1 MSLWMPW
8 WNAIWHLRP
17 AFSRLRSFLWFATA
31 VAGFTV
37 RTELLGVTSLV
48 RALKLDARFYN
59 KLVDHFHSPAVQ
71 LDRLAALWT
80 QTVLRLFPQPLRIN
94 GRCVVVGDGIKVPK
108 RGRRMPGVKLLHQQ
122 SESNTKPEYIMGHSL
137 QAVEPAR
144 AGRRQASSPCRLPS
158 ASTRGWWS
166 NRDRRTLLDKMLA
179 LLGIVAI
186 AQPCYFVADAY
197 YAARKIVAG
206 LLKENNHLVTR
217 VKSNAV
223 AYTAHQQRGPRKR
236 GRPRVYGRKVRLSSL
251 LDDPKGLQQVNSPVY
266 GERRVAIQFPRSA
279 TCCMPGRPARALSVA
294 VIHPTRGSC
303 LLMCTGHFLGGHRD
317 HSSLRPALQDRTHV
331 QAGGAADR
339 LVQLPLLDV
348 RHEGLLRR
356 RSGNQRLHRA
366 SPEYRDAVR
375 RKLHAY
381 HVFIQAAVVCQ
392 GLLRYLAVAF
402 PQRVWDAF
410 GSWLH
415 APSGRES
422 HPRILVVANAMRQS
436 MPEFLLNAAPGNIF
450 AKFVI
455 GRQDTSKMEAFRLA
469 S

>member
-8 WNAIWHLRP
+8 WNAIWRLRP
-17 AFSRLRSFLWFATA
+17 AFSRLRTFLWFVTA

-48 RALKLDARFYN
+48 RALKLEARFYN
-59 KLVDHFHSPAVQ
+59 KLVDHFHSPAVK

-80 QTVLRLFPQPLRIN
+80 RTVLRLFPQPLRTN
-94 GRCVVVGDGIKVPK
+94 GRCIVIGDGIKVPK
-108 RGRRMPGVKLLHQQ
+108 RGRKMPGVKLLHQQ

-137 QAVEPAR
+137 QAVSLLV
-144 AGRRQASSPCRLPS
+144 QAA
-158 ASTRGWWS
+158 ASVFAVPLAIRIHEGVVWS
-166 NRDRRTLLDKMLA
+166 NRDRRTLLDKMLT

-186 AQPCYFVADAY
+186 AEPCYFVADAY
-197 YAARKIVAG
+197 YAARKIVTG
-206 LLKENNHLVTR
+206 LLKENNHLLTR

-236 GRPRVYGRKVRLSSL
+236 GRPKVYGRKVKLKSL
-251 LDDPKGLQQVNSPVY
+251 LDDPTGRQQVNSPVY
-266 GERRVAIQFPRSA
+266 GERRVVIQYKVRDLLW
-279 TCCMPGRPARALSVA
+279 RPAGQLVRFVA

-303 LLMCTGHFLGGHRD
+303 LLMCTDTSLAAIEIIRLYGLRFKIEHTFKQAVRLIGSFSYHFWMSD
-317 HSSLRPALQDRTHV
+317 MKP
-331 QAGGAADR
+331 
-339 LVQLPLLDV
+339 
-348 RHEGLLRR
+348 LRR
-356 RSGNQRLHRA
+356 RSGNQHLHRA

-392 GLLRYLAVAF
+392 GLLQYLAVAF

-410 GSWLH
+410 GSWLRTIRPGIP
-415 APSGRES
+415 PSE
-422 HPRILVVANAMRQS
+422 LVVANALRQS
-436 MPEFLLNAAPGNIF
+436 MPEFLLNSATANIF

-455 GRQDTSKMEAFRLA
+455 ERQDTDKIEAFRLA